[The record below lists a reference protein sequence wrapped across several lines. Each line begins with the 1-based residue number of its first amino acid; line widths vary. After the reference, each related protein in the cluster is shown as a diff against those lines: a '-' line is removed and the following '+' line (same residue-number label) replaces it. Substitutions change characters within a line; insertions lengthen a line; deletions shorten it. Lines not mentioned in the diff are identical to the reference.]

1 VKQGLGSQLGIT
13 VLESIKNWVL
23 SWTNDVE
30 SPEELQILYELLMFF
45 LEKHEFMC
53 YFDDCFPADVKMFL
67 LIKVWPHHEKFAY
80 YHFMSQCHFGMRT
93 TNQSEIEGRVL
104 KHHGAGPKP
113 NHSLTKSADSV
124 IKVLDLRITIKEQ
137 KAAKAMDSMPTV
149 TEPSLTPL
157 YSFVT
162 YYCAN
167 TVCNVWNHQLNLTFY
182 CESMDTFYVKGKS
195 YLLPHQKPNPSNHT
209 EYEKHLRP

>member
-1 VKQGLGSQLGIT
+1 
-13 VLESIKNWVL
+13 
-23 SWTNDVE
+23 
-30 SPEELQILYELLMFF
+30 
-45 LEKHEFMC
+45 
-53 YFDDCFPADVKMFL
+53 MFL